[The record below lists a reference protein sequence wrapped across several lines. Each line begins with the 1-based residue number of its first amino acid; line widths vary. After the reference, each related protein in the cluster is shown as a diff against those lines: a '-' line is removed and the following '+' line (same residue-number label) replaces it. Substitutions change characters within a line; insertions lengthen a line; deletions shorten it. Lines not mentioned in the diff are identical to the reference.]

1 MLHALKN
8 RNFYIMVF
16 GDMVLFAAAE
26 VGAYLIRFDFTL
38 APGMP
43 KQILRCLPYLLVV
56 KVIIFYVFGTYRG
69 MWRYSSLLD
78 LWRLFKAAVFSS
90 MVIVTLGF
98 IMHRFQ
104 GYSRGVLVIDGFLT
118 FLFTGAY
125 RLLIRLL
132 HNRGFL
138 ERLSGKE
145 RIPKETNQIKEKRVV
160 LIGAGDAGEKTYRE
174 IRDNPNLGY
183 HVVAFI
189 DDDPGKKGFLIHG
202 IPVIGPISELPQFV
216 KELDIK
222 EILITLPSASG
233 PKMRKIV
240 EICDGTSIPYKTLPG
255 LGEIIDGKIS
265 IKALRDVNYN
275 DLLGREEVR
284 LNVQSIRHYIEGKRL
299 LVTGAGGSIGSELC
313 RQLIRF
319 NPASLVLVDC
329 SEANLYAIQMEL
341 EHKLDFHRDLPILTN
356 IQYGDALNIIFEKNK
371 PEVVVHAAAKKHVPL
386 MESNPWE
393 AVFNNIIGS
402 WNVMEAAVTH
412 GVQRFIMVSTD
423 KAVRP
428 TNIMGASKR
437 VCELLMQTYQE
448 GGNTVMMGVR
458 FGNVVGS
465 SGSVIPLFREQ
476 IAYGGPVTVTHPE
489 VTRYFMTIPEATQL
503 ILQAG
508 ALGTGGEIFILKMGK
523 PVKIVDMAKDLIRLS
538 GKEPGRDIEI
548 VFTGLRPGEK
558 LYEELISEGEG
569 IVATEHE
576 KIMVLRPDQTWYGF
590 NSRETYR
597 DWLLNGILSMQHH
610 AASHDRIGI
619 REKMKELVPE
629 YQPETTRDEGS
640 ACRGEVPIKKVFAKK

>member
-284 LNVQSIRHYIEGKRL
+284 LDVQSIRRYIEGKRL

-523 PVKIVDMAKDLIRLS
+523 PVKIVDMARDLIRLS
-538 GKEPGRDIEI
+538 GKEPERDIEI

-610 AASHDRIGI
+610 AASHDRSGI

>member
-1 MLHALKN
+1 
-8 RNFYIMVF
+8 MVL

-26 VGAYLIRFDFTL
+26 VGAYLIRFDFRLT
-38 APGMP
+38 PKMP
-43 KQILRCLPYLLVV
+43 RQIIECLPYLLVV
-56 KVIIFYVFGTYRG
+56 KTIIYYSFGTYRG

-78 LWRLFKAAVFSS
+78 LWRLLKAAVFSS

-98 IMHRFQ
+98 FIHRFQ
-104 GYSRGVLVIDGFLT
+104 GYSRGVLVIDGILT

-125 RLLIRLL
+125 RLLIRVLYKYGYLNLL
-132 HNRGFL
+132 VFQKTRN
-138 ERLSGKE
+138 SPSPQK
-145 RIPKETNQIKEKRVV
+145 IKEKRVA

-174 IRDNPNLGY
+174 IQDNPNLGY

-189 DDDPGKKGFLIHG
+189 DDDPAKKGFLIHG
-202 IPVIGPISELPQFV
+202 IPVMGPISELPNIS
-216 KELDIK
+216 KHLNLS
-222 EILITLPSASG
+222 EILITLPSATG
-233 PKMRKIV
+233 DEMRRIV
-240 EICDGTSIPYKTLPG
+240 DLCEETTLPFKTLPG
-255 LGEIIDGKIS
+255 LGEIIDGKVS

-275 DLLGREEVR
+275 DLLGREEVC
-284 LNVQSIRHYIEGKRL
+284 LDTTSIQNYIEGKRI

-313 RQLIRF
+313 RQIIRF
-319 NPASLVLVDC
+319 NPASLILLDC
-329 SEANLYAIQMEL
+329 SEANLYTIQMEI
-341 EHKLDFHRDLPILTN
+341 EHKFKYKNYIPILANVQHTE
-356 IQYGDALNIIFEKNK
+356 ALDSIFKSYT

-386 MESNPWE
+386 MEMNPWE
-393 AVFNNIIGS
+393 AIFNNIIGS

-412 GVQRFIMVSTD
+412 DVSRFVMVSTD

-437 VCELLMQTYQE
+437 VCELLMQTYHGCHE
-448 GGNTVMMGVR
+448 TVMMCVR

-523 PVKIVDMAKDLIRLS
+523 PVKIVQMARDLIRLS
-538 GKEPGRDIEI
+538 GKEPDRDIKI

-558 LYEELISEGEG
+558 LYEELITEGEG
-569 IVATEHE
+569 IVATKHE

-590 NSRETYR
+590 RDRKTYR
-597 DWLLNGILSMQHH
+597 AWLLNRIAFLRNL
-610 AASHDRIGI
+610 AERHDVEGI
-619 REKMKELVPE
+619 RKEMALLVPE
-629 YQPETTRDEGS
+629 YRPQTGKKEGKP
-640 ACRGEVPIKKVFAKK
+640 G